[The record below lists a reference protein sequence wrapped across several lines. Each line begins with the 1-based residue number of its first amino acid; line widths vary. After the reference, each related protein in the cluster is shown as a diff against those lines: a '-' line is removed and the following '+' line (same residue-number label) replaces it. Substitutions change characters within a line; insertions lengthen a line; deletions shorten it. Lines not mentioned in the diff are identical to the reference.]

1 MDDVLLEIEE
11 GLIKLNKRL
20 DDLPKKLAKSFAKSL
35 SKSLLES
42 LDKAFSKISKND
54 SYDTPNSSFKE
65 KFNMSIYEYHT
76 SKSVKWINENMAKFT
91 FTETVN
97 FFQNL
102 INKLIKEEVIPINC
116 NLTRDEKRSR
126 NALYHYLDRNWELI
140 QPFLHNYQK
149 IDM

>member
-20 DDLPKKLAKSFAKSL
+20 DDLPKKLAKSLAKSL
-35 SKSLLES
+35 SKSLSES
-42 LDKAFSKISKND
+42 LDKAFS
-54 SYDTPNSSFKE
+54 YDTPNASFKE
-65 KFNMSIYEYHT
+65 NFNMSIYEYHT